1 MKKAAKVSLICV
13 GVFFAVI
20 AILVGVFFLLIE
32 PNISFGKSNDLDL
45 GKLTSYS
52 RTVTLLDKYGN
63 PIDDAAYDKNSI
75 YVRFDELP
83 DYTVNSFIAIEDKRF
98 YKHHGVDYKRV
109 ASALLSNIKQGGFNQ
124 GASTITQ
131 QLIKN
136 THLSNDKTIE
146 RKIKEMRL
154 ARKLERIYTKE
165 QILESY
171 FNILYFG
178 SGIRGLGTASRVMF
192 EKPASQLT
200 IAQSA
205 ALASIINNPSKYS
218 PYYNIDNLN
227 RRKELVLKEM
237 LNQGYISDSDYKTA
251 LTENLEFSKNKQIQF
266 VSAAFKNACELAK
279 CSEKALFI
287 NNYSVQTG
295 YDPVIVVA
303 ARIALK
309 DVPDDYT
316 ARILILDNVSGCI
329 VCDETNMTKF
339 INPKRSPASTV
350 KPFLSYAT
358 ALENGCTPLT
368 QINDS
373 PATFGDYA
381 PQNYRNVYRGY
392 MSVKDCLINS
402 SNIAAVKLMRQFGV
416 ETCKEVGKAFGL
428 SFEQSDN
435 SLALALG
442 GMTQGVTLA
451 EIANAYRT
459 LANGG
464 IYSDV
469 CYVQTVL
476 DGKRAICSVNNKK
489 TRAVGEDTAFLLTDM
504 LRECAR
510 KGTAKRLNRLGIIAA
525 KTGTNG
531 DENGNYDCYTIAY
544 TPDYTIAAWLGA
556 QNEPIPNNVTG
567 ATCCN
572 LINNVCKNGQIPTDK
587 QFAAPQSVAYYEID
601 GKELNESHEVY
612 LADPLLPKRYRYKTL
627 LSKRYLPIRKNID
640 LIDYYDRFMWED

>member
-1 MKKAAKVSLICV
+1 MKKAVKVSIICV
-13 GVFFAVI
+13 CVFFAVI
-20 AILVGVFFLLIE
+20 AILIGVFFLLIE
-32 PNISFGKSNDLDL
+32 PNITLSKSDLDL

-52 RTVTLLDKYGN
+52 RTVTLLDRYGN
-63 PIDDAAYDKNSI
+63 PIDDAVYDNNSI
-75 YVRFDELP
+75 YVRLDELP
-83 DYTVNSFIAIEDKRF
+83 DYTINSFIAIEDKRF
-98 YKHHGVDYKRV
+98 YSHHGVDYKRV
-109 ASALLSNIKQGGFNQ
+109 VSALLSNIKQRGFNQ

-154 ARKLERIYTKE
+154 ARKLERIYSKE

-218 PYYNIDNLN
+218 PYSNIDNLN
-227 RRKELVLKEM
+227 KRKELVLKQM
-237 LNQGYISDSDYKTA
+237 LDQGYITDFDYKSA
-251 LTENLEFSKNKQIQF
+251 LSEDLQFSKNKQIQF
-266 VSAAFKNACELAK
+266 VSAAFINACDLAK

-287 NNYSVQTG
+287 NNYTVQTA
-295 YDPVIVVA
+295 YDPKIVTA
-303 ARIALK
+303 ARTALK
-309 DVPDDYT
+309 DVKEDCQ
-316 ARILILDNVSGCI
+316 ARILILDNASGGI
-329 VCDETNMTKF
+329 VCDETNLTKF
-339 INPKRSPASTV
+339 INPKRSPASTI

-358 ALENGCTPLT
+358 ALENGLNPLT
-368 QINDS
+368 QIDDS
-373 PATFGDYA
+373 PATFGNYA
-381 PQNYRNVYRGY
+381 PQNYKNVYRGY

-416 ETCKEVGKAFGL
+416 ETCKHVGKAFGFY
-428 SFEQSDN
+428 FEQSDN

-442 GMTQGVTLA
+442 GMTQGTTLV

-469 CYVQTVL
+469 NYIQSVL
-476 DGKRAICSVNNKK
+476 DGNNVVYSVRNNQW
-489 TRAVGEDTAFLLTDM
+489 RAVGDDTAYLLTDM
-504 LRECAR
+504 LKECACS
-510 KGTAKRLNRLGIIAA
+510 GTAKRLKNLGIIAA

-531 DENGNYDCYTIAY
+531 DENGNYDCYTVAY
-544 TPDYTIAAWLGA
+544 TPDYTIAVWLGS
-556 QNEPIPNNVTG
+556 QNDPIPNNITG

-572 LINNVCKNGQIPTDK
+572 IINSVCKNGQIPTNK
-587 QFAAPQSVAYYEID
+587 EFAVPRSVAYYEID

-612 LADPLLPKRYRYKTL
+612 LADPLLPRRYRYKTL

-640 LIDYYDRFMWED
+640 LIDYYDRFMWEE